1 MSNSAPLTIAILGV
15 SGTLG
20 PFLLQ
25 AISAHPMATDVH
37 IRVLT
42 RHTSLQKVHNITEA
56 YGNLHLT
63 VHTIDYSATDTDTS
77 LGAALRGVDV
87 VVSAVGDDSGLT
99 SKDVAHTGLLPGFIA
114 QDTVARAAKTAGV
127 RLFVPSEYGAPTH
140 TIGLNSPHYVV
151 GKRHHIELLRT
162 LKLPYL
168 LMYSSTHRQPAFQA
182 PTPLPPLDASAPIPL
197 GEPPFETTRYHVAT
211 YVVQL
216 ILDRGIDVV
225 AGGIYVLRGL
235 RRDRGV
241 VLDKET
247 WKTEWVLDV

>member
-1 MSNSAPLTIAILGV
+1 MSQSAPLTIAILGA

-25 AISAHPMATDVH
+25 ALAAHPMATDVH

-42 RHTSLQKVHNITEA
+42 RPASLQKVHNITEA

-63 VHTIDYSATDTDTS
+63 VHAIDYSATDADTS

-87 VVSAVGDDSGLT
+87 VVSAV
-99 SKDVAHTGLLPGFIA
+99 KDVAHTGLLPGFIA
-114 QDTVARAAKTAGV
+114 QDTVARTAKTAGV

-140 TIGLNSPHYVV
+140 TIGLDSPHYVV

-168 LMYSSTHRQPAFQA
+168 LMYSGAFS
-182 PTPLPPLDASAPIPL
+182 PTEPCVLRTPPLL
-197 GEPPFETTRYHVAT
+197 LTPPSPWVNRPSR
-211 YVVQL
+211 Q
-216 ILDRGIDVV
+216 RGTMS
-225 AGGIYVLRGL
+225 RHMSCS
-235 RRDRGV
+235 
-241 VLDKET
+241 
-247 WKTEWVLDV
+247 